1 MVYKRVRGWTSGRSL
16 LVQTFVEYLP
26 PGPYSGFRYVKEWG
40 NHLLKYMKGYGNLS
54 FGSVKR
60 PIKGLTDA
68 IDG

>member
-1 MVYKRVRGWTSGRSL
+1 M
-16 LVQTFVEYLP
+16 
-26 PGPYSGFRYVKEWG
+26 KEWG